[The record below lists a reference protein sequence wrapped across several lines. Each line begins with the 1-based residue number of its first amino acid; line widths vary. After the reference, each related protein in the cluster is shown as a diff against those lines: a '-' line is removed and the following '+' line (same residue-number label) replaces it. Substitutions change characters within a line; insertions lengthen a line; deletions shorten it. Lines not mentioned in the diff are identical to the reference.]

1 MTGETGIDGESD
13 YSDVSLCFFI
23 LFVIFISVC
32 GLTTSI
38 PSSPSPAA
46 ATPQP
51 LCLAASLRG
60 NIAGHGRGTVGT
72 SATDVFGRAQR
83 AVHGFGPL
91 DPSPFVAHMSC
102 DGATG
107 TALGAEWW
115 WSSCGG
121 NHSTATLKLNL
132 VVVIKST
139 DLNAFLVTVE

>member
-1 MTGETGIDGESD
+1 M
-13 YSDVSLCFFI
+13 FFI

-32 GLTTSI
+32 GLTTLI